1 MNRHISLVHLINLKY
16 FHESVIYNVSPP
28 QPKKTKQK
36 KSGKAQLGKLELYND
51 KFTTFNIEGFIPMY
65 VNLIS
70 IVALLPGRNEAVI
83 PTPKYTQPLFT
94 GVSSDGHTLQ

>member
-1 MNRHISLVHLINLKY
+1 M
-16 FHESVIYNVSPP
+16 SPP
-28 QPKKTKQK
+28 PPKKKPKQK
-36 KSGKAQLGKLELYND
+36 KSGKAQLGKLKLYND
-51 KFTTFNIEGFIPMY
+51 EFTMFNIEGFIPRY

-70 IVALLPGRNEAVI
+70 IVALLPGRNKAVI

>member
-28 QPKKTKQK
+28 PQKKKKPKQK
-36 KSGKAQLGKLELYND
+36 KSGKAQLGKLKLYND
-51 KFTTFNIEGFIPMY
+51 EFTMFNIEGFIPMY

-83 PTPKYTQPLFT
+83 PTPKYT
-94 GVSSDGHTLQ
+94 

>member
-1 MNRHISLVHLINLKY
+1 MP
-16 FHESVIYNVSPP
+16 PP
-28 QPKKTKQK
+28 QKNKK
-36 KSGKAQLGKLELYND
+36 KSGKAQLGKLKLYND
-51 KFTTFNIEGFIPMY
+51 EFTMFNIEGFIPMY

-94 GVSSDGHTLQ
+94 GVFSDGHTLQ